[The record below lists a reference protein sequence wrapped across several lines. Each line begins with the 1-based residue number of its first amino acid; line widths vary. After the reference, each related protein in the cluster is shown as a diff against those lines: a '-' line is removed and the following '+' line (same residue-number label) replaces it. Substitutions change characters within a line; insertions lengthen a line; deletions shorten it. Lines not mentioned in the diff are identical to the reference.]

1 MSDSLTFALP
11 PLIIT
16 VILLGA
22 VVGSLVHDHRK
33 GVEK

>member
-1 MSDSLTFALP
+1 MGAILFAWPALV
-11 PLIIT
+11 IT

-22 VVGSLVHDHRK
+22 VVGSLVQNHRK

>member
-1 MSDSLTFALP
+1 MDSLAFAWPALV
-11 PLIIT
+11 IT